1 MVKHEKSTLGWG
13 AAGLVAL
20 GIFGSGNDNSPKQT
34 SDSEKCAECSRG
46 SYRIKNISTLIFKY

>member
-1 MVKHEKSTLGWG
+1 MKKSTLGWG

-34 SDSEKCAECSRG
+34 SDSENAQSAVEEVIES
-46 SYRIKNISTLIFKY
+46 KYINTNS

>member
-20 GIFGSGNDNSPKQT
+20 GILVQAMITLQNKLQT
-34 SDSEKCAECSRG
+34 QKMR
-46 SYRIKNISTLIFKY
+46 RVQ